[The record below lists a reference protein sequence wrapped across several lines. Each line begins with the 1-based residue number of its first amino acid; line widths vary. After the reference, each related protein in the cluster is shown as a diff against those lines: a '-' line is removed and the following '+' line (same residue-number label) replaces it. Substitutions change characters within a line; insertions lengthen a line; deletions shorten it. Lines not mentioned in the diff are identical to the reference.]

1 MLGSGLLRRNMAP
14 QAHATGLK
22 NPGGKE
28 QENRSVQS
36 GG

>member
-1 MLGSGLLRRNMAP
+1 MLGFGLLRRDMTP
-14 QAHATGLK
+14 GTHAAGLK
-22 NPGGKE
+22 NLVGK